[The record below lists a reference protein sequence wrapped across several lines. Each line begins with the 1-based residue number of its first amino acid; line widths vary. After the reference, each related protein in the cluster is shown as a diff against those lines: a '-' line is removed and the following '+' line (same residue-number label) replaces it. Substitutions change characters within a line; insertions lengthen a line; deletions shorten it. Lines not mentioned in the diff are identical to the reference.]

1 MQMIIDAIIDLL
13 AGLVSSFFNIFP
25 FPDTPA
31 FLKNFNSILQ
41 NLISTYVMP
50 MLNFLYGHSFLIS
63 LCNLLLGI
71 LSAYLGFKLIV
82 WLYSKIRG
90 SGT

>member
-1 MQMIIDAIIDLL
+1 MIIDAIIELL
-13 AGLVSSFFNIFP
+13 AGLVSGLFNIFP

-31 FLKNFNSILQ
+31 FLKNFNTIFQ
-41 NLISTYVMP
+41 NLIGTYVMP
-50 MLNFLYGHSFLIS
+50 LLNFLYGHSFLVN

-82 WLYSKIRG
+82 WLYNKIRG

>member
-1 MQMIIDAIIDLL
+1 MIIDAIIELL
-13 AGLVSSFFNIFP
+13 VDIVSGLFNIFP
-25 FPDTPA
+25 FPDTPG
-31 FLKNFNSILQ
+31 FLKNFNTIFQ

-50 MLNFLYGHSFLIS
+50 ILNFLYGHSFLIS
-63 LCNLLLGI
+63 VCNLLLSI

>member
-1 MQMIIDAIIDLL
+1 MIIDAIIELFVDI
-13 AGLVSSFFNIFP
+13 VSDFFNIFP

-31 FLKNFNSILQ
+31 FLENFNTILQ
-41 NLISTYVMP
+41 NLISTYIMP
-50 MLNFLYGHSFLIS
+50 LLNFLFGHSYLINV
-63 LCNLLLGI
+63 CNLLLGI